1 MGDQLPLSPASRM
14 EWRARDT
21 YLITILK
28 SPETEYVLARAN
40 EILEEAESLNQL

>member
-1 MGDQLPLSPASRM
+1 MKTVGYPPSGGR
-14 EWRARDT
+14 WRARDAN
-21 YLITILK
+21 LITILK